1 MIMKLIDERV
11 EDGSAGTINERL
23 LDPAMPSLEG
33 FAMEGLKQS
42 KSSGETP

>member
-1 MIMKLIDERV
+1 MIRKLIDERL
-11 EDGSAGTINERL
+11 EDGSARRINERL

-42 KSSGETP
+42 KRSGETP